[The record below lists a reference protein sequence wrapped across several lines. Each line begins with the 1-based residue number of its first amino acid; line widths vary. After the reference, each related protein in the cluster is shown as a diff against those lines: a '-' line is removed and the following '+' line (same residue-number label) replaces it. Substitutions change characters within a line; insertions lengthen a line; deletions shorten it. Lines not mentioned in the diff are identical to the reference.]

1 MRFFLFCDAALQLHP
16 DKNRHPK
23 AEVAFK
29 IVSEVM
35 LAPFLNSSCI
45 GSGRVLFSQSS

>member
-1 MRFFLFCDAALQLHP
+1 VVLDLHAALQLHP

-29 IVSEVM
+29 IVSEVTTR
-35 LAPFLNSSCI
+35 AFFPHF
-45 GSGRVLFSQSS
+45 